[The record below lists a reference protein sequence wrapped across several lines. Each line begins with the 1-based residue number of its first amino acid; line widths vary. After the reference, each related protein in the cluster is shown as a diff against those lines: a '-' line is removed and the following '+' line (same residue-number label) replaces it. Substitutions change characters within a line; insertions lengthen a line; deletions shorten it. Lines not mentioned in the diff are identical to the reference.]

1 MPVLVGEASTGV
13 TILEEL
19 FTLFT
24 GWMGDIVT
32 VITGNILFLLPIG
45 IFCVGAAI
53 GLARRIIGQ

>member
-1 MPVLVGEASTGV
+1 MYLLEASTGV
-13 TILEEL
+13 SVLQEL

-32 VITGNILFLLPIG
+32 VITSNILFLLPIG

>member
-1 MPVLVGEASTGV
+1 MPVLAEGASVGVSV
-13 TILEEL
+13 LEEL

-32 VITGNILFLLPIG
+32 VITSNILFLLPIG